1 MANSTYGRIWKCD
14 TAGLLKVGPVVVKK
28 VIFVPNNAGDQVL
41 LTYFD
46 VASEIALGSDSTYDE
61 TETGAISSTDTL
73 TISGGTILPSA
84 VVDGSVF
91 EITRSTGTSA
101 NVNVPALVKTAG
113 TNTVVVVWDDPWT
126 DEDSSYNYE
135 WKTYTSYD
143 FLKAFGGSK
152 DTIPFDF
159 GNGFSL
165 PNLSVETISGGAYV
179 YIYT

>member
-1 MANSTYGRIWKCD
+1 MSNSTYGRIWKCD
-14 TAGLLKVGPVVVKK
+14 TVGMLKAGPVVVKK
-28 VIFVPNNAGDQVL
+28 VVFVPNNTGDQVL

-46 VASEIALGSDSTYDE
+46 RGSEITLGCNTTFGTSY
-61 TETGAISSTDTL
+61 TGAVSSTDTL
-73 TISGGTILPSA
+73 TISSGSILPSN
-84 VVDGSVF
+84 VIDGSVF
-91 EITRSTGTSA
+91 EITRTEGVNA
-101 NVNVPALVKTAG
+101 NIPALVKTAG

-126 DEDSSYNYE
+126 DETSSYNYE

-143 FLKAFGGSK
+143 FLKAFGNTK

-159 GNGFSL
+159 GNGFTL